1 MYISKNDLIKR
12 LVLLTGKNRSEFITL
27 TVKELS
33 AMYEKYISKEKRTYI
48 EVPYKDKNIAKIL
61 GARYDAEKKKWYVP
75 KGVDLKIFK
84 EWI

>member
-33 AMYEKYISKEKRTYI
+33 K
-48 EVPYKDKNIAKIL
+48 VF
-61 GARYDAEKKKWYVP
+61 V
-75 KGVDLKIFK
+75 FK
-84 EWI
+84 LNSLREEASNFSTSSAIPFNV

>member
-33 AMYEKYISKEKRTYI
+33 TYCYEQTLNLN
-48 EVPYKDKNIAKIL
+48 V
-61 GARYDAEKKKWYVP
+61 
-75 KGVDLKIFK
+75 
-84 EWI
+84 